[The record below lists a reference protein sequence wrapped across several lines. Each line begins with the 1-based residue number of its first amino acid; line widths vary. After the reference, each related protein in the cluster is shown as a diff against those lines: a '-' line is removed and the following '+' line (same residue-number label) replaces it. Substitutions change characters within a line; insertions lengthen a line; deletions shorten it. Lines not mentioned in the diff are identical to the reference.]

1 MFRLGQGVSLG
12 RWSLPLARRH
22 VRRGQMVLVAVP
34 DNRWG
39 EDELAVKLG
48 RVLNLNGRRNGLES
62 QVAGILAETLAD
74 APDGSVRIVARVL
87 ARIIVDKGVSVK
99 TDPDQVPQ
107 EALYEAL
114 CWYLGVDGTYGWQ
127 EVLPSSDSLRPRAE
141 RWVEKVA
148 TLKHVWP
155 SQAAAIGAL
164 VLHGASPREARA
176 AARATFAAR

>member
-1 MFRLGQGVSLG
+1 
-12 RWSLPLARRH
+12 
-22 VRRGQMVLVAVP
+22 MVLVAVP

-62 QVAGILAETLAD
+62 QLAGILAETLAD
-74 APDGSVRIVARVL
+74 APDSSVRIVARVL

-114 CWYLGVDGTYGWQ
+114 CWYLGVDGTTGGRRCSRAQTACVLGPSGGWRRSP
-127 EVLPSSDSLRPRAE
+127 PSSTYGPARRLRSGRWYCTVRHRVRPGRLREQPSRPGSGIE
-141 RWVEKVA
+141 RGFG
-148 TLKHVWP
+148 LCLP
-155 SQAAAIGAL
+155 
-164 VLHGASPREARA
+164 
-176 AARATFAAR
+176 